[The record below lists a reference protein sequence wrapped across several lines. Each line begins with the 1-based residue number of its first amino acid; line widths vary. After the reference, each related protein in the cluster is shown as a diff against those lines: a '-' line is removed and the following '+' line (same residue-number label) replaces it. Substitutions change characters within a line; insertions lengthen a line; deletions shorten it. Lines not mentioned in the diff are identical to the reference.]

1 MRMKEQD
8 EPKKKDGTHL
18 PDGEDEHHAD
28 HEEGEEQEEDSQ
40 GEEDC
45 LRSRRSTCGIF
56 NEGLPLRFRGQ
67 AYLLSNIFL
76 V

>member
-1 MRMKEQD
+1 MKEQD
-8 EPKKKDGTHL
+8 EPKKEKESTHL

-40 GEEDC
+40 GEDDC
-45 LRSRRSTCGIF
+45 LRSRRSIF

-67 AYLLSNIFL
+67 A
-76 V
+76 